1 MNVYY
6 QFRYQYDL
14 DKLKMERIRQGMS
27 MREMADKSE
36 LDIKTVMR
44 VEQKQVTPR
53 PQTVGKMIRVL
64 GMELEDF
71 ILG

>member
-1 MNVYY
+1 MDVQY

-27 MREMADKSE
+27 MREMADKSG
-36 LDIKTVMR
+36 LDIKTIMR
-44 VEQKQVTPR
+44 VEKKQVTPL
-53 PQTVGKMIRVL
+53 PQTVSKMIRVL

-71 ILG
+71 ISG